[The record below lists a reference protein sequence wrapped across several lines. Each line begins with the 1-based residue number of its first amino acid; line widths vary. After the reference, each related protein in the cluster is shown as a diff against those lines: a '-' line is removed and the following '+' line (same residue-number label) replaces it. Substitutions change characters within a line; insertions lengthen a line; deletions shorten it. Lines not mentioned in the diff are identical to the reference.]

1 MYRVVRMMDNMIV
14 IDNLDFSYDDKVI
27 FNNFNLSIKKGSFTT
42 IIGKNGSGKSTL
54 ANILTGLISSNNIY
68 IDGILLCDDNLL
80 FIRKSMCAV
89 LGCLSYSFICE
100 SVRDELSFSID
111 SSEESFNRINVVVSS
126 LGIEYLLDRNPN
138 DLSIGESQ
146 IVGIACALIN
156 NPKLIILDEA
166 FSSIDY
172 VSKTK
177 VLNYLKKINIDD
189 NVTILNFTNDIDES
203 LYGSDIVVIDNGKV
217 VLHDDIV
224 TVYKQEKILKNVGFN
239 LPFMVDLSNR
249 LSYYDLV
256 DDFIFDMD
264 DMINLLWK

>member
-1 MYRVVRMMDNMIV
+1 MYRVVRMMNNMVV
-14 IDNLDFSYDDKVI
+14 INNLNFSYNDKVV

-68 IDGILLCDDNLL
+68 IDEILLCDDNLL
-80 FIRKSMCAV
+80 SIRKSMCAV
-89 LGCLSYSFICE
+89 LGNLSNSFICE
-100 SVRDELSFSID
+100 SVIDELSYSVVD
-111 SSEESFNRINVVVSS
+111 SLNLINDISTS
-126 LGIEYLLDRNPN
+126 LGIEHLLNKNPI
-138 DLSIGESQ
+138 DLSIGERQ
-146 IVGIACALIN
+146 IVAVACALVN
-156 NPKLIILDEA
+156 NPKLLILDEA

-177 VLNYLKKINIDD
+177 ILNYLKKINIDD

-203 LYGSDIVVIDNGKV
+203 LYGSDIVVIDNGNV
-217 VLHDDIV
+217 VLQGDNV
-224 TVYKQEKILKNVGFN
+224 SVYKQEKILKSVGFN

-264 DMINLLWK
+264 EMINLLWK